1 MPNSRTSHTGPPS
14 STAQCPLCG
23 QNNQC
28 AVAAGSAPSNCW
40 CMTATLDTAAKQQAA
55 SLAGPQRC
63 ICAACGRP
71 SDDK

>member
-1 MPNSRTSHTGPPS
+1 MLSSQTSRTGPPS
-14 STAQCPLCG
+14 AAALCPLCD

-28 AVAAGSAPSNCW
+28 AVAAGSDSSNCW

-55 SLAGPQRC
+55 SMAGPQLC

-71 SDDK
+71 SIS